1 MDGNKPVSPEVL
13 QTDLALELEHVKH
26 DLQSAES
33 KIMQL
38 ELALLNSRDFAIGAS
53 AEAGQTPI
61 VRQMYIE
68 SQRQLIDATTHIA
81 NHIDHIRRLEE
92 HVRDL
97 SSLHPVNR
105 DLQTQLEKLRSSP
118 TWIIGRIIM
127 TPIRML
133 KRLVR

>member
-1 MDGNKPVSPEVL
+1 MNNNEPASPEIL
-13 QTDLALELEHVKH
+13 RTALELEHVKY
-26 DLQSAES
+26 DLQSAEG
-33 KIMQL
+33 KIMKL

-92 HVRDL
+92 QARNL
-97 SSLHPVNR
+97 SSLHQANI
-105 DLQTQLEKLRSSP
+105 DLRIQLEKLRS
-118 TWIIGRIIM
+118 TKWIIGRIIR

-133 KRLVR
+133 KRLVS

>member
-1 MDGNKPVSPEVL
+1 MNNNEPASPEIL
-13 QTDLALELEHVKH
+13 RTALELEHVKY
-26 DLQSAES
+26 DLQSAEG
-33 KIMQL
+33 KIMKL

-53 AEAGQTPI
+53 AEAGRAKFE
-61 VRQMYIE
+61 RQMYIE

-118 TWIIGRIIM
+118 TWIIGRIFM

>member
-1 MDGNKPVSPEVL
+1 MNNNEPASPEIL
-13 QTDLALELEHVKH
+13 RTALELEHVKY
-26 DLQSAES
+26 DLQSAEG
-33 KIMQL
+33 KIMKL

-92 HVRDL
+92 QARNL
-97 SSLHPVNR
+97 SSLHQANI
-105 DLQTQLEKLRSSP
+105 DLRIQLEKLRS
-118 TWIIGRIIM
+118 TKWIIGRIIR

>member
-1 MDGNKPVSPEVL
+1 MNNNEPASPEIL
-13 QTDLALELEHVKH
+13 RTALELEHVKY
-26 DLQSAES
+26 DLQSAEG
-33 KIMQL
+33 KIMKL

-53 AEAGQTPI
+53 AEAGRAKFE
-61 VRQMYIE
+61 RQMYID

-118 TWIIGRIIM
+118 TWIIGRIFM

>member
-1 MDGNKPVSPEVL
+1 MNNNEPASPEIL
-13 QTDLALELEHVKH
+13 RTALELEHVKY
-26 DLQSAES
+26 DLQSAEG
-33 KIMQL
+33 KIMKL

-53 AEAGQTPI
+53 AEAGRAKFE
-61 VRQMYIE
+61 RQMYID

-97 SSLHPVNR
+97 SSLHQANI
-105 DLQTQLEKLRSSP
+105 DLRIQLEKLRS
-118 TWIIGRIIM
+118 TKWIIGRIIR

>member
-1 MDGNKPVSPEVL
+1 MKNNKSVSPEIL
-13 QTDLALELEHVKH
+13 RTALELEHVKY
-26 DLQSAES
+26 DLQSAEG
-33 KIMQL
+33 KIMKL

-92 HVRDL
+92 HARNL
-97 SSLHPVNR
+97 SSLHQVNI
-105 DLQTQLEKLRSSP
+105 DLRIQLEKLRS
-118 TWIIGRIIM
+118 TKWIIGRIIR

>member
-1 MDGNKPVSPEVL
+1 MNNNEPASPEIL
-13 QTDLALELEHVKH
+13 RTALELEHVKY
-26 DLQSAES
+26 DLQSAEG
-33 KIMQL
+33 KIMKL

-53 AEAGQTPI
+53 AEAGQTTI

-92 HVRDL
+92 QAQVL
-97 SSLHPVNR
+97 SSLHQANI
-105 DLQTQLEKLRSSP
+105 DLRIQLEKLRSSP
-118 TWIIGRIIM
+118 TWIIGKIIM
-127 TPIRML
+127 TPIRVL

>member
-1 MDGNKPVSPEVL
+1 MNNNEPASPEIL
-13 QTDLALELEHVKH
+13 RTALELEHVKY
-26 DLQSAES
+26 DLQSAEG
-33 KIMQL
+33 KIMKL

-53 AEAGQTPI
+53 AEAGRAKFE
-61 VRQMYIE
+61 RQMYID

-92 HVRDL
+92 QARNL
-97 SSLHPVNR
+97 SSLHQANI
-105 DLQTQLEKLRSSP
+105 DLRIQLEKLRS
-118 TWIIGRIIM
+118 TKWIIGRIIR